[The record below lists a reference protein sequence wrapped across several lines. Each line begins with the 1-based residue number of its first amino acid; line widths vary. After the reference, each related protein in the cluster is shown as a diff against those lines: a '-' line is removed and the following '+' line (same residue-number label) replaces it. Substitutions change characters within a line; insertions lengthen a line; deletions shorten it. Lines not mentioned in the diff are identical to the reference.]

1 MFKYLELERPQN
13 SSSCNNDVGYKK
25 RGQIIAKLGYSDD
38 IVLMKK
44 VWKELQRFI
53 DAFVKA
59 SNEVDLEL
67 NISNTKWM
75 MINKR
80 DTKPLEIKIGQ
91 KTAEEVTFLHILA
104 MR

>member
-1 MFKYLELERPQN
+1 MPQN
-13 SSSCNNDVGYKK
+13 ASSRNNDVGYKIG
-25 RGQIIAKLGYSDD
+25 GQSIANHGYSDD
-38 IVLMKK
+38 IVLMEK
-44 VWKELQRFI
+44 VWKELRRFI

-104 MR
+104 TV